1 MARSQGPDKLKN
13 GFACYVHHSGVRSFT
28 EFNAS
33 VIDTGRKALMD
44 YDCCCDPC
52 LYVKSDFSVAGDWIS
67 EDRNPDIEHCCSCN
81 PKVLVVKWTPD
92 NTGDLCDI
100 YEQKE
105 PMAYEAYLVEG
116 QTLNSVRYTGT
127 IINHPVAIYLS
138 PFAVGPTGEVTIDS
152 SGCRWTMHVAS
163 GLLLSDGAHT
173 DTEFINHTDTTCLN
187 APDFSFSGISGFGG
201 YGGTVSVENY
211 DSSKV
216 AFAKR
221 NLSVSPITGQGN
233 LNSIVRDY
241 IDWLHP
247 DPKYGEIYAFEV
259 VDPPNSGTMVR
270 LPSGIISPPVRDS
283 GFPDY
288 PDGQYPTGII
298 PLVTDCSEVPRYL
311 CVEFF
316 RDYSSFSAT
325 EELIRYRE
333 YAYDTGF
340 YPIQRMEFH
349 PSYTGYEC
357 AYTGQALA
365 RWIYTPLNDTG
376 DGQLPAGEQ
385 KRYLY
390 LYETYV
396 DEIARYSGQMDL
408 VRDSGDPKFIFIPV
422 DLSDSGSMENRYDH
436 VWPGGAFYSS
446 PTIHY
451 LSNTGDPLFINYNE
465 DYYYE
470 PGNNSTRSLFLG
482 GDKTSSTLTYG
493 DGTSCT
499 CETKAFGSY
508 IQAGQYTDYRY
519 IRPGRCSCWKYFCSD
534 KCRCVPKKLCL
545 LTIETI
551 RSPVTTNINTNIL
564 QWDGDSCWT
573 QGSGDSEIRLCLN
586 ENPQIGFVG
595 HETYNGLCGITL
607 SGGFFETGYAYG
619 FDSSYPAVCNS
630 LDMSYSFVDTI
641 VESGISVASMR
652 AQTYPMFADCSSR
665 SRCETASPCYI
676 ECGSHPDAINLS
688 FRAYSVAPADDIS
701 GPFSPTG
708 TSAFSMT
715 LNYAEH
721 YNISGTDTVDFAHEC
736 YYEGYVACGTGIIRV
751 LVSMGT
757 GAAYPLV
764 QFGTTTSAPFSLN
777 PPETRDHFESYT
789 ESCNPY
795 YFSGVIN
802 PDGGGMCPF
811 WLRDCGLAASCGDG
825 MGRMDMVIVEA

>member
-1 MARSQGPDKLKN
+1 MPRSQGPDKLKN
-13 GFACYVHHSGVRSFT
+13 GFACYAHHNGVRSFT

-33 VIDTGRKALMD
+33 VVDTGKKALMD

-52 LYVKSDFSVAGDWIS
+52 LYMKVDFSVAAGWVDG
-67 EDRNPDIEHCCSCN
+67 DRNPDVEHCCSCN

-92 NTGDLCDI
+92 NSGDACDI
-100 YEQKE
+100 YEQKQELFFE
-105 PMAYEAYLVEG
+105 PYYLD
-116 QTLNSVRYTGT
+116 TYALKSVRYMGT

-138 PFAVGPTGEVTIDS
+138 PFAVDSTGAISIDS
-152 SGCRWTMHVAS
+152 SGCRWTMHVATGVS
-163 GLLLSDGAHT
+163 LADGSYS

-187 APDFSFSGISGFGG
+187 APNFSFSGVSAFGG
-201 YGGTVSVENY
+201 YGGTVTLENF
-211 DSSKV
+211 DSAKV
-216 AFAKR
+216 AFEKR
-221 NLSVSPITGQGN
+221 NLSASPITGQGN
-233 LNSIVRDY
+233 LYNASGQPNP
-241 IDWLHP
+241 IDMSP
-247 DPKYGEIYAFEV
+247 FPNYGGIYAFEA

-283 GFPDY
+283 GFPDH

-311 CVEFF
+311 CVEFN

-349 PSYTGYEC
+349 PSYTGYEY

-365 RWIYTPLNDTG
+365 RWTYTPLNDTG
-376 DGQLPAGEQ
+376 VGQVPAGEH

-422 DLSDSGSMENRYDH
+422 DVLDSGFTPLELDH
-436 VWPGGAFYSS
+436 VWRGGAFYSS
-446 PTIHY
+446 PTINY
-451 LSNTGDPLFINYNE
+451 LSHSGDASFINYNE

-470 PGNNSTRSLFLG
+470 PGNNTSRSLFLG
-482 GDKTSSTLTYG
+482 GNRTNSTVSYG
-493 DGTSCT
+493 DGSSCT

-508 IQAGQYTDYRY
+508 TKAAEYIDYRY

-534 KCRCVPKKLCL
+534 KCRCVPKRLCL
-545 LTIETI
+545 LTVETV
-551 RSPVTTNINTNIL
+551 RSTLATNINRNTL
-564 QWDGDSCWT
+564 EWDGDSCWIT
-573 QGSGDSEIRLCLN
+573 GSGDSEIRLCLTQ
-586 ENPQIGFVG
+586 NPEIGFVG
-595 HETYNGLCGITL
+595 HETYNGLCGISL
-607 SGGFFETGYAYG
+607 GGGFFETGYAYS
-619 FDSSYPAVCNS
+619 FNSSYPAVCSS
-630 LDMSYSFVDTI
+630 LDMSYSFTDTV
-641 VESGISVASMR
+641 VESGLTVGTMR

-665 SRCETASPCYI
+665 SRCEVASPCYI
-676 ECGSHPDAINLS
+676 ECGSHPEGINVS
-688 FRAYSVAPADDIS
+688 FSAYSVSPADDIS

-708 TSAFSMT
+708 VFGLSIDLKYVDIYNLSSTDPIEFS
-715 LNYAEH
+715 
-721 YNISGTDTVDFAHEC
+721 HEC
-736 YYEGYVACGTGIIRV
+736 YYEGYTTCGDDIIKVIVAMNG
-751 LVSMGT
+751 
-757 GAAYPLV
+757 GAYTLM
-764 QFGTTTSAPFSLN
+764 QFGTMISSHFNLD
-777 PPETRDHFESYT
+777 PPESKSSFESYT

-795 YFSGVIN
+795 YFHGLIN

-811 WLRDCGLAASCGDG
+811 WLRGCGRSADCGDG
-825 MGRMDMVIVEA
+825 AGRMEMTIVEL